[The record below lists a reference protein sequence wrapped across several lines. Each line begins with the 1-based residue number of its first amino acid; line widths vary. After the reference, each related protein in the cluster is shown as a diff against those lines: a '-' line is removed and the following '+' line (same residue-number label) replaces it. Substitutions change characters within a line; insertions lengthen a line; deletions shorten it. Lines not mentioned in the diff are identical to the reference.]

1 MAEKARQFAGAGA
14 ETRSEAPRTFEEV
27 VLCHVDVVYRVA
39 VRLTRNSH
47 QAEDLVQE
55 TFMRAYQAFER
66 FELRQYGAKPWLLKI
81 LHNTF
86 FADRVRASKAPAQL
100 GEMPADDFAAEL
112 PAEPAPVF
120 ADGELDWEN
129 FDEELKQGVESL
141 SPEYRY
147 TLLLWALGDLSYKEI
162 AEVTGCAIGTVMS
175 RLFRARQQLRQAMPS
190 YAEDRGIP
198 RELDT

>member
-1 MAEKARQFAGAGA
+1 MAKEARQIAGTGA

-55 TFMRAYQAFER
+55 TFMRAYQSFER

-86 FADRVRASKAPAQL
+86 FADRVRASKSPVQL
-100 GEMPADDFAAEL
+100 GEMGCDDFEADS
-112 PAEPAPVF
+112 PGEPAPVLS
-120 ADGELDWEN
+120 DGELNWDD

-147 TLLLWALGDLSYKEI
+147 TLLLWALGDLGYKEI
-162 AEVTGCAIGTVMS
+162 AEVMGCAIGTVMS
-175 RLFRARQQLRQAMPS
+175 RLFRARQQLRQAMGS
-190 YAEDRGIP
+190 YAEDRGIR